1 MRLGSAIISL
11 ISNSPPVRQLSA
23 AFHIMRTL
31 WRRNFVKKEDNVPFH
46 VQTYARMCEAA
57 YKYPDDRPRDIDGYT
72 YLHGLSSERL
82 CIYLSDTEL
91 VLAVRGTVVS
101 VSDVRNDVQIL
112 TGRNFTDDNPRIRDL
127 IETAKILT
135 GHYVDKQLVLTGHSL
150 GATIANTVAD
160 ELKARAYMFNIGAS
174 PYGSRIPCRLCHYW
188 VVNTDAI
195 SISALSLVHNKQI
208 YLIEKQKPDL
218 SSHTIRQFT

>member
-1 MRLGSAIISL
+1 MRLGSAIRNL
-11 ISNSPPVRQLSA
+11 IFDSPPVRQLSA

-31 WRRNFVKKEDNVPFH
+31 WRRNFVKKETEIPFH
-46 VQTYARMCEAA
+46 VQTYARMCEAS
-57 YKYPDDRPRDIDGYT
+57 YQHPDDRSRNIDGND
-72 YLHGLSSERL
+72 YLHGLSSERVAV
-82 CIYLSDTEL
+82 YLSDTEII
-91 VLAVRGTVVS
+91 LAIRGTVVS
-101 VSDVRNDVQIL
+101 LSDLRNDVQIL

-127 IETAKILT
+127 IETARILDS
-135 GHYVDKQLVLTGHSL
+135 HYGEQQLVLTGHSL

-160 ELKARAYMFNIGAS
+160 ELKARAYMFNPGSS
-174 PYGSRIPCRLCHYW
+174 PYGSRVPCRLCHYW

-218 SSHTIRQFT
+218 SSHTIQQFT